1 MTATAAPTTSPLASP
16 AAAGAPLA
24 APAPGSAQET
34 EHDFSMVLW
43 LHDGYMQVVDFGM
56 DGVTP
61 LVVDETHPLGAERG
75 PNPARLL
82 GAAVGGCLGASL
94 LYCLRKARL
103 EVTDLRTT
111 VAGTLVR
118 NDRGRLRIGAL
129 QVHLAPSV
137 PEAERARMGRCL
149 DLFEDFCIVTQSV
162 REGIDVSVEVE
173 PRP

>member
-1 MTATAAPTTSPLASP
+1 MTATASPTTSPLSVP
-16 AAAGAPLA
+16 ATAGAPLDAKA
-24 APAPGSAQET
+24 A
-34 EHDFSMVLW
+34 EHEFSMVLQ

-61 LVVDETHPLGAERG
+61 LVVDETRPLGAERG

-94 LYCLRKARL
+94 LFCLRKAHVEL
-103 EVTDLRTT
+103 TDLRTT

-118 NDRGRLRIGAL
+118 NDRGRLRIGEL
-129 QVHLAPSV
+129 RVHLAPSV
-137 PEAERARMGRCL
+137 PEADRARMGRCL
-149 DLFEDFCIVTQSV
+149 ELFEDFCIVTQSV
-162 REGIDVSVEVE
+162 REGIDVSVQVE